1 MLVSLHSW
9 RGEGEGG
16 AEEED
21 EERRRGKEGRKRRGD
36 GKDKGGKKGGGKRRG
51 GGEGAS
57 ERERNRIDKF
67 NGLGDRHAGDASQK
81 ALRTS
86 FAEN

>member
-16 AEEED
+16 GGGRGETK
-21 EERRRGKEGRKRRGD
+21 RQRGKERRGD
-36 GKDKGGKKGGGKRRG
+36 GKDGWQEGRRETQRRRG
-51 GGEGAS
+51 GAS
-57 ERERNRIDKF
+57 ERERIRIDKF

>member
-16 AEEED
+16 GGGRGETKRQRGEE
-21 EERRRGKEGRKRRGD
+21 RRGD

-57 ERERNRIDKF
+57 ERERIRIDKF